1 MPSIPLFLSL
11 NVAEMRPVL
20 VQGPYLVR
28 SAAITSN
35 GTLALTGDVDNSTQ
49 PITILAPSVASV
61 TWNGEP
67 ITITSKD
74 GNLLTAVLVGPTDFN
89 LPSLGPWKWHDS
101 LPETQA
107 NYTTSSTTWIG
118 KFGVNS

>member
-1 MPSIPLFLSL
+1 
-11 NVAEMRPVL
+11 MRPVL

-28 SAAITSN
+28 SAAITLN
-35 GTLALTGDVDNSTQ
+35 GTLELTGDVDNSTQ
-49 PITILAPSVASV
+49 PITIFAPSVTSV

-74 GNLLTAVLVGPTDFN
+74 GNLLTATLDGPTEFS

-101 LPETQA
+101 LPEIQA

-118 KFGVNS
+118 KFGGTS